1 MARARKLV
9 LRAGGITLASLLSGI
24 GPGATT
30 QASDLPEPAAWMPAE
45 ATIIGY
51 LDVAGL
57 IASPALGGLE
67 DSLIR
72 QVSPEGLEE
81 FRELTG
87 MDPWRDFQAVC
98 VFTQAD
104 SDAKESWGMAIAG
117 AFDPERAVASLEARG
132 RVERSKHRE
141 IVLYSFAALG
151 PRGSK
156 GAAPHSLAFPDGSTA
171 LVGTAEAVR
180 KMLDAGYGFS
190 PSAAEGE
197 LKRSLD
203 ELTMGETVWLV
214 GGGGSAD
221 GSRPAPAPEV
231 IRSEIGSIQSFVLS
245 AQVGSDIR
253 VRAQGESR
261 NEADAARLVDVVRGL
276 AAMAALKA
284 EAQTPAVEDLE
295 VESEQ
300 NQWKLSFAIDGR
312 TARKWFIEK
321 KKDSEP
327 KGRPGKSR

>member
-1 MARARKLV
+1 
-9 LRAGGITLASLLSGI
+9 
-24 GPGATT
+24 
-30 QASDLPEPAAWMPAE
+30 MPAE
-45 ATIIGY
+45 ATFIGY

-67 DSLIR
+67 DSLVR

-98 VFTQAD
+98 VFTQPDA
-104 SDAKESWGMAIAG
+104 DAKGSWGMAIAG
-117 AFDPERAVASLEARG
+117 AFDPERAIASLEGRG

-141 IVLYSFAALG
+141 TVLYRFATLG
-151 PRGSK
+151 LGSAT
-156 GAAPHSLAFPDGSTA
+156 GAAPHALAFPDGSTA

-190 PSAAEGE
+190 PSAADGE
-197 LKRSLD
+197 LARSLD
-203 ELTMGETVWLV
+203 ELTMGETVWV
-214 GGGGSAD
+214 VGGGSAE
-221 GSRPAPAPEV
+221 GSAARTPDV
-231 IRSEIGSIQSFVLS
+231 IRNEIGSIQSFVLS
-245 AQVGSDIR
+245 AQVGSDIK

-261 NEADAARLVDVVRGL
+261 NEADATQLVDVVRGL

-295 VESEQ
+295 VESER
-300 NQWKLSFAIDGR
+300 NQWKVSFAIDGR

-327 KGRPGKSR
+327 KGTPGRSR